1 MECFAVSLRDST
13 PDAERGPTVG
23 GTHTDAGGH
32 MCEHTHTYTHA
43 IGGDVE
49 EWGANLCPTGAPFL
63 LKLHPL

>member
-23 GTHTDAGGH
+23 GTHTDAGVH

-43 IGGDVE
+43 IGVFFEG
-49 EWGANLCPTGAPFL
+49 
-63 LKLHPL
+63 